1 MDRQHEQGDRVMTA
15 LAPPVVQAPTTT
27 TSGGGPKT
35 GAVTWMALP
44 ALAIFTVFAVI
55 PLLGVLLLSFTT
67 WDGIGAINPS
77 GFTSWRSVLTDPGL
91 PHALWV
97 TFKVMFFTWLIQTP
111 ISILIGVFLA
121 GHQRYREFL
130 AALFF
135 IPLLL
140 SSAAIAIAYKALLD
154 PNFGLG
160 AGLGFPLLS
169 QDWLGDTTLAFGV
182 LIFIV
187 SWQFIPFHSLIY
199 QGAVRQI
206 PASLYEAA
214 QLDGAGRMRQFF
226 SITMPQLKY
235 TIITSSTLM
244 VVGSLTF
251 FDLIFV
257 LTAGGPADAT
267 RNLALDMYITGFQGN
282 QMGTA
287 NAIAVILVLVGLT
300 LALLF
305 RRLGGDASESQL
317 EGA

>member
-1 MDRQHEQGDRVMTA
+1 VTA
-15 LAPPVVQAPTTT
+15 LAPPVVQGPATTT
-27 TSGGGPKT
+27 TGGGGPKT

-55 PLLGVLLLSFTT
+55 PLLGVLVLSFTS
-67 WDGIGAINPS
+67 WDGIGAIRPA
-77 GFTSWRSVLTDPGL
+77 GLTTWRTVLTDPGL

-121 GHQRYREFL
+121 GHQRYREVL

-140 SSAAIAIAYKALLD
+140 SSAAIAITYKALLD

-160 AGLGFPLLS
+160 PGLHLSLLT
-169 QDWLGDTTLAFGV
+169 QDWLGNAQLAFAV
-182 LIFIV
+182 VMFVV
-187 SWQFIPFHSLIY
+187 SWQYIPFHSLIY

-206 PASLYEAA
+206 PKSMYEAA
-214 QLDGAGRMRQFF
+214 MLDGAGRIRQFW
-226 SITMPQLKY
+226 SITLPQLRY

-244 VVGSLTF
+244 IVGSLTF
-251 FDLIFV
+251 FDIIFV
-257 LTAGGPADAT
+257 LTEGGPGDAT
-267 RNLALDMYITGFQGN
+267 RVLALDMYKTGFQAN
-282 QMGTA
+282 LMGPA
-287 NAIAVILVLVGLT
+287 SGIAVILVLVGLA
-300 LALLF
+300 LALLL
-305 RRLGGDASESQL
+305 RRLGGSGSQL